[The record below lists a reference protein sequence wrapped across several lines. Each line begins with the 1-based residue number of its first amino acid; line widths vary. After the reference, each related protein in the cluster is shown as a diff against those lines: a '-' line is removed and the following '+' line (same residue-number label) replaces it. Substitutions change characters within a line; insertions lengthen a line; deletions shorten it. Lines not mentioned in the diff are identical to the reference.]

1 MSQQHDLF
9 TQSRPGDSNGKALGY
24 IARGESRE
32 QLRNRIRAGELPG
45 VNMELVKREFE
56 FRGK

>member
-1 MSQQHDLF
+1 MQHDLF
-9 TQSRPGDSNGKALGY
+9 TQSKPGESNGKALGY
-24 IARGESRE
+24 IARGEGRE
-32 QLRNRIRAGELPG
+32 QLRNRIKAGELPG